1 MSMRIGVVC
10 PDCGY
15 DGAVSVDDNY
25 LIDPY
30 PIYCPECDY
39 CFVPRVCSMCKWV
52 KFQKETG
59 EYVCCG
65 VMAESI
71 VKGNQDGCD
80 CWECSG
86 EYE

>member
-1 MSMRIGVVC
+1 MSMRIGLVC

-15 DGAVSVDDNY
+15 DGAVMVDDDY

-39 CFVPRVCSMCKWV
+39 CFFPKTCEWCKWV
-52 KFQKETG
+52 KIQKETG

-71 VKGNQDGCD
+71 VKRNQDGCD

-86 EYE
+86 EN